1 MIILLDQDN
10 VLADF
15 EAGFRQAW
23 IACHP
28 EIPPVEEAERKS
40 FQVREDYPSDLRP
53 AVDAILQSR
62 GFYRNLPLMR
72 GARQAVTDLLAEGFD
87 IYICTSPLTQYQNC
101 VLEKYEWVEEYLGS
115 EFTKRVILTRDK
127 TLVRGDVL
135 IDDKP
140 VIGGISTPQWR
151 HVLFDQPYNRH
162 LPGPRIH
169 WEHWREVLAQ
179 QLLQNGGTFFCST
192 KPPPT
197 TVPRSAHRSRELA

>member
-15 EAGFRQAW
+15 ETGFRQAW
-23 IACHP
+23 VKLHP
-28 EIPPVEEAERKS
+28 EIPPVAEADRRS

-53 AVDAILQSR
+53 AVDSVLQSP

-72 GARQAVTDLLAEGFD
+72 GAAEAVTDLMSEGFD
-87 IYICTSPLTQYQNC
+87 VYICTSPLVQYRNC
-101 VLEKYEWVEEYLGS
+101 VLEKYEWVEEHLGS
-115 EFTKRVILTRDK
+115 AFTERVILTRDK

-151 HVLFDQPYNRH
+151 HVLFDRPYNR
-162 LPGPRIH
+162 LVPGPRVQ
-169 WEHWREVLAQ
+169 WENWREILAQ
-179 QLLQNGGTFFCST
+179 QLPQ
-192 KPPPT
+192 
-197 TVPRSAHRSRELA
+197 SASAAR